1 MCRRVMG
8 ASPITGQ
15 PGGSSYPCPVA
26 DREGGPAIE
35 VRAKLKGRVPPTDY
49 ATVSGELRGGHL
61 NVGSK
66 QVEFDGAHVV
76 DVDLSGKGLES
87 FRVRESIFE
96 RCDFRRFRS
105 TMTLPAFGIPA
116 PKQTVYRECRFDGA
130 DLRRASVGEARFE
143 SCVFDGAKIERLFS
157 THAEFI
163 DCHFAGKIVSSNF
176 CGRAPDLST
185 YLRRAPGRERRN
197 EFRRNDFSEAG
208 LIDTAFKFGIDISAQ
223 RWPRGPEYVRLD
235 RLPGRFARARKAI
248 EASTSGPARKAG
260 LEMLHLYSHYGYEE
274 QHELFAQRDNP
285 PTVPRKIRERV
296 WDWLL
301 LAP

>member
-1 MCRRVMG
+1 V
-8 ASPITGQ
+8 
-15 PGGSSYPCPVA
+15 
-26 DREGGPAIE
+26 IE
-35 VRAKLKGRVPPTDY
+35 VRAKLKGRVKTDY
-49 ATVSGELRGGHL
+49 ATVSGEVRGGQL
-61 NVGSK
+61 NVGSR

-76 DVDLSGKGLES
+76 DVDLSGKTFES

-176 CGRAPDLST
+176 CGRAPEVST
-185 YLRRAPGRERRN
+185 YVRRTPGRERRN
-197 EFRRNDFSEAG
+197 EFRGNDFSKTD
-208 LIDTAFKFGIDISAQ
+208 LIDAAFKFGIDISAQ
-223 RWPRGPEYVRLD
+223 LWPQGPEYVRLD
-235 RLPGRFARARKAI
+235 RLPERFARARKAI
-248 EASTSGPARKAG
+248 ETWTSEPDREAG
-260 LEMLHLYSHYGYEE
+260 LEMLDLYSHYGYEE
-274 QHELFAQRDNP
+274 QQELFARRDNLP
-285 PTVPRKIRERV
+285 AIPRKIRDRV
-296 WDWLL
+296 WDLL
-301 LAP
+301 EHAL